1 VAFAKNLLSD
11 KQKNRLVEQI
21 NKKVKKGID
30 FIVIK

>member
-1 VAFAKNLLSD
+1 LLSD